1 MFKQIA
7 WLTLLLMSFPQ
18 KATDNSKRHDPF
30 DPSLEPTS
38 QLTTGSATAGPSLRV
53 VLAGSSG
60 ASMKELADWSNK
72 LAKWLNPGSMVDQ
85 VDPRHFKEYLNKV
98 LDPMFRSIEYVYW
111 NGPESQSHVDYVLT
125 LDIKVTIGKHSFA
138 ENLVEI
144 QGVLSAT
151 GEGRKETINGSGKS
165 KVGYPAS
172 IEHFTE
178 AREAAFGEFAQNLK
192 GSQLVASYGNSARTS
207 TGVQVASG
215 ETPSS
220 SSSRANVT
228 NVSSVSGSKKSAAR
242 TGIYNVES
250 KINFNVLDNVYFD
263 SATGELALIGHH
275 DDRFKGESTP
285 YLQDLATLLES
296 PKPEFSLEWTP
307 DSSRRVD
314 SLLARELTQRESD
327 EQGARLGTM
336 VDGSGLITHT
346 GALMLPALGIYPVN
360 DNRAPGDLGIEVQS
374 INGGRVVIMKMKPGS
389 AAEKAGLKP
398 IDFIVSVRKDH
409 RPVYFASE
417 FERQVR
423 ALGAGAEIE
432 VTYQRQNE
440 IYTTKAILDAAAN
453 ADPWHGINR
462 YDLIEM
468 MYRGAGDPA
477 PADVIDAMGVMNA
490 ANVEKIQTAG
500 MEAMTE
506 LMHGMAMTADFEHIK
521 LVAGTTAAPYADAY
535 NYGLKL
541 SVQLDSIFHF
551 NGHPLENDFKSTVQ
565 RSHDPG
571 SAAGQVMN
579 DFDQQL
585 KPKIGELIDRL
596 IFKPG
601 VGFQIPPEIVE
612 DEYHIR
618 PEMTPKYLGV
628 PADSQLARLMLASDY
643 LGKQLSNRQDLKR
656 TIPAYQTQVEY
667 QINHPEANHKSNS
680 AYRLW
685 ISVASINAPQSTD
698 GKMIALRDVRMRF
711 NISETDN
718 VKNDLP
724 NQPRGGY
731 EDVLTG
737 LYDQF
742 ELQFPELHELRE
754 AAKLSAVAVWMQKH
768 DAAIRLPVVGRAS
781 WTGPDHVNGLVYIY
795 LTANLRHESKIIKM
809 AEGGVSLVMPTGNN
823 ALLFPIDTSMVDLR
837 DSSSMATVF
846 TRPESATVA
855 ASPDGTGANASRY
868 VAGWVSPVVSGTPG
882 QQAVVLEARAPSPP
896 NAAAVVTTANAPT
909 TALNIAGSGG
919 EQGVRPMGIPGL
931 PGINLNDVEPASA
944 AQLADQAT
952 TLTGPNRSVV
962 EDAALKAAQKNPELT
977 APSEDPFVTNFQ
989 KESETYDAAMK
1000 QQQEA
1005 LQKVRE
1011 AEGRVQGA
1019 TAAITYAGQLAQ
1031 SPNAT
1036 DAQKRAF
1043 QQMQAAAS
1051 SDEGAAV
1058 TARQI
1063 FEQTDVHLSIV
1074 RERASDSLAVLA
1086 PPPVSASPPPNKVSP
1101 YVAAP
1106 TMTGATGTT
1115 APVSNSPAIVNLNP
1129 SAQPVI
1135 IATPPAGGK
1144 PYVMSVS
1151 ECVASYSPSGAVPTL
1166 EELQKNLESA
1176 MRAME
1181 QLAKSR
1187 ENANVLKED
1196 WTKVVSDANTDIF
1209 NNGSDTLLDGLL
1221 GVTKTSLEMYR
1232 ESLHQG
1238 LEGSMKESQLLRAE
1252 YKAGSSNPA
1261 EKALWESKKTDIL
1274 SRSQIQLENNAILGD
1289 ALARVET
1296 VKSWSEKFQTG
1307 RDFYLWLTDTEMLPC
1322 KFANDG
1328 KIDCDELMKNSGI
1341 TKFKEGDLNTR
1352 LDLLKQV
1359 MKFGVH
1365 YSPAIKL
1372 LSHASLIGDTWDVAS
1387 LTIDLSY
1394 DAWAIHLSKGRLQE
1408 VKQNDAQLA
1417 RAREVLGARMDR
1429 LNAEASC
1436 YQKGH

>member
-7 WLTLLLMSFPQ
+7 CLTLLLMSFPQ
-18 KATDNSKRHDPF
+18 KAADNSKRHDPF
-30 DPSLEPTS
+30 DPSVEKSS

-60 ASMKELADWSNK
+60 GSMKELADWSNK
-72 LAKWLNPGSMVDQ
+72 MAKWLNPGSMVDQ
-85 VDPRHFKEYLNKV
+85 VDPRHFKEDMNKV
-98 LDPMFRSIEYVYW
+98 LGPMFRSIEYVYW
-111 NGPESQSHVDYVLT
+111 NAPESQTQVDYILT
-125 LDIKVTIGKHSFA
+125 IDIKVTIGKHSFA

-192 GSQLVASYGNSARTS
+192 GSQLVASYGNSPHTS
-207 TGVQVASG
+207 TGVQSASDQ
-215 ETPSS
+215 PSS
-220 SSSRANVT
+220 SSTSHTDVAS
-228 NVSSVSGSKKSAAR
+228 VSSSKGSKKTALRA
-242 TGIYNVES
+242 GLYEVES

-263 SATGELALIGHH
+263 PATGELALLGHH
-275 DDRFKGESTP
+275 DERFKGENTP

-327 EQGARLGTM
+327 EQGARLGAM
-336 VDGSGLITHT
+336 VDSSGLITRT
-346 GALMLPALGIYPVN
+346 GSQMLPALGIYPVN

-374 INGGRVVIMKMKPGS
+374 INGGRVVVMKIKPGS

-423 ALGAGAEIE
+423 SLGAGAEIE
-432 VTYQRQNE
+432 VTYQRQGE
-440 IYTTKAILDAAAN
+440 MFTTKAILDAAGN
-453 ADPWHGINR
+453 ADPWRGINR
-462 YDLIEM
+462 YDLIGM

-477 PADVIDAMGVMNA
+477 PADVIEAMGVINSA
-490 ANVEKIQTAG
+490 SAEKIQTAG
-500 MEAMTE
+500 LEAMTE
-506 LMHGMAMTADFEHIK
+506 LMRAMGMTAEFEHLKI
-521 LVAGTTAAPYADAY
+521 VAGDTAAPYADAY
-535 NYGLKL
+535 NYGLTL
-541 SVQLDSIFHF
+541 SMQLDSIFHF
-551 NGHPLENDFKSTVQ
+551 SGSPLENDFKSAVQ

-571 SAAGQVMN
+571 SAAGEVMN

-596 IFKPG
+596 IFRPG

-656 TIPAYQTQVEY
+656 TIPGYQTQVEY
-667 QINHPEANHKSNS
+667 QINHPDAKHKSNS

-698 GKMIALRDVRMRF
+698 GKVLALRDVRMRF

-754 AAKLSAVAVWMQKH
+754 VAKLSAVAAWMQKH
-768 DAAIRLPVVGRAS
+768 DAATRLPIAGRAS
-781 WTGPDHVNGLVYIY
+781 WTGPDKVNGLVYIY
-795 LTANLRHESKIIKM
+795 LTVNLRHESKIIKM
-809 AEGGVSLVMPTGNN
+809 AEGGVSLVMPTGND
-823 ALLFPIDTSMVDLR
+823 APLFPNDPSVVDPR
-837 DSSSMATVF
+837 GSSSMAAVF
-846 TRPESATVA
+846 TRPETATVA
-855 ASPDGTGANASRY
+855 DAPDGGSASASRY
-868 VAGWVSPVVSGTPG
+868 VAGWVSPVASGTPG
-882 QQAVVLEARAPSPP
+882 QQAVVLEARMPSPAGAGPVGTVP
-896 NAAAVVTTANAPT
+896 NAPA
-909 TALNIAGSGG
+909 TALNVAGSDDAP
-919 EQGVRPMGIPGL
+919 GVRPMGIPGL
-931 PGINLNDVEPASA
+931 PGINLNDVEPARA

-952 TLTGPNRSVV
+952 TLTGQDRSVV
-962 EDAALKAAQKNPELT
+962 EDVALKAAQKNPELT
-977 APSEDPFVTNFQ
+977 TPSVDPFVTNFQ
-989 KESETYDAAMK
+989 KESESYDAAMK

-1005 LQKVRE
+1005 VQKVRE

-1036 DAQKRAF
+1036 DAQKQAF

-1063 FEQTDVHLSIV
+1063 FERTDVHLSIV

-1086 PPPVSASPPPNKVSP
+1086 PPPVNASAPQQVSP
-1101 YVAAP
+1101 YSAAP
-1106 TMTGATGTT
+1106 TMTGAKGTA
-1115 APVSNSPAIVNLNP
+1115 APVSNSPAVMNLNP
-1129 SAQPVI
+1129 SAKTVI
-1135 IATPPAGGK
+1135 LATPPPGGK
-1144 PYVMSVS
+1144 PYLMSVN
-1151 ECVASYSPSGAVPTL
+1151 ECVASYSPNGAVPTL
-1166 EELQKNLESA
+1166 EELQNNLESA
-1176 MRAME
+1176 MKAME
-1181 QLAKSR
+1181 QIAKSQ
-1187 ENANVLKED
+1187 ENTNALKED

-1232 ESLHQG
+1232 ESLRGG
-1238 LEGSMKESQLLRAE
+1238 LEASMTESKQLRAE
-1252 YKAGSSNPA
+1252 YKSVSSNPA
-1261 EKALWESKKTDIL
+1261 EKALWESKKTEFL
-1274 SRSQIQLENNAILGD
+1274 SRAQIQLENNAILGD
-1289 ALARVET
+1289 ALAGVEI
-1296 VKSWSEKFQTG
+1296 VKSWSEGFQTG

-1328 KIDCDELMKNSGI
+1328 KINCEDLLQNSGI
-1341 TKFKEGDLNTR
+1341 TKFKQGDLNAR

-1365 YSPAIKL
+1365 YKPAMKL
-1372 LSHASLIGDTWDVAS
+1372 LSHASLIGDTWDIAS
-1387 LTIDLSY
+1387 MTIDLSY
-1394 DAWAIHLSKGRLQE
+1394 DATAIYFSKKRLQE
-1408 VKQNDAQLA
+1408 VKQDDAQLA
-1417 RAREVLGARMDR
+1417 RAREVLGARLDR
-1429 LNAEASC
+1429 LNAEVGC